1 MKLFK
6 SSLFKKKILLCVC
19 AGISAYKSII
29 LVRLLIKSGADVKV
43 ILSPDAHKF
52 VSPLVLSVL
61 SKNKVFSS
69 FTNNENEWNNHV
81 EYGLWADL
89 IVVAPATANTISKIA
104 IGASDNLLLS
114 TILSSRCPVFIAPAM
129 DHDMYLNKITQEN
142 IKKLKKNNF
151 LFIDVESGEL
161 ASGLIGKGRLSEP
174 ETIVTKLETFLA
186 NMLPLSGV
194 NCLVTAGPTFEKI
207 DPVRFIGN
215 FSSGKM
221 GCCIANEL
229 IMQGAN
235 VELILGPSSESVNEN
250 INLNRVVSSQEMLDI
265 SLKKYEKQDIII
277 FSAAVSDYKSTI
289 IHNKKIKKKSDD
301 LNLALNKTEDI
312 LKTLG
317 QRKKNQVL
325 FGFALET
332 DNEID
337 NAKKKLKDKNL
348 DAIILNS
355 LNDKGA
361 GFGFDTNKIT
371 IIDNKLNIKKY
382 PLMSKK
388 ELSKII
394 VKHATNLFFK
404 RFDVKNKSVK

>member
-1 MKLFK
+1 
-6 SSLFKKKILLCVC
+6 
-19 AGISAYKSII
+19 
-29 LVRLLIKSGADVKV
+29 
-43 ILSPDAHKF
+43 
-52 VSPLVLSVL
+52 
-61 SKNKVFSS
+61 
-69 FTNNENEWNNHV
+69 
-81 EYGLWADL
+81 
-89 IVVAPATANTISKIA
+89 
-104 IGASDNLLLS
+104 
-114 TILSSRCPVFIAPAM
+114 
-129 DHDMYLNKITQEN
+129 MYLNKITQEN

-221 GCCIANEL
+221 GCSIANEL

-277 FSAAVSDYKSTI
+277 FLLPFLI
-289 IHNKKIKKKSDD
+289 ISQQLFIIKNKEKSDD

-317 QRKKNQVL
+317 QRKKSQFYL
-325 FGFALET
+325 GL
-332 DNEID
+332 
-337 NAKKKLKDKNL
+337 
-348 DAIILNS
+348 
-355 LNDKGA
+355 
-361 GFGFDTNKIT
+361 
-371 IIDNKLNIKKY
+371 
-382 PLMSKK
+382 
-388 ELSKII
+388 
-394 VKHATNLFFK
+394 H
-404 RFDVKNKSVK
+404 